1 MDQTKLNRYAQDL
14 QNVDELLRQLDALS
28 DADFKTVK
36 VIRKDLRQTSKEIY
50 QLSKLLFKE
59 VKA

>member
-14 QNVDELLRQLDALS
+14 QTVRELLRQLDTLS
-28 DADFKTVK
+28 DTDFKAVK

-50 QLSKLLFKE
+50 QLSKLVFRE
-59 VKA
+59 E